1 MEQTK
6 ITLTDFEFA
15 ALGKGEVGYIRMM
28 KSEDLTRRFPALSQ
42 IAPGLNV
49 WALFA
54 ANGEPII
61 LFRSAG
67 LFERSGMFGGVV
79 LLGGS
84 FNFRDIVSDA

>member
-6 ITLTDFEFA
+6 ISLTDFEFA

-28 KSEDLTRRFPALSQ
+28 KSDELTRRFPALSQ

-54 ANGEPII
+54 ANGEPI
-61 LFRSAG
+61 
-67 LFERSGMFGGVV
+67 V
-79 LLGGS
+79 L
-84 FNFRDIVSDA
+84 SDRRAAVLEGASDNEITPVWLN